1 MGPTFEDLGRGVKR
15 GEVIPTL
22 LVGSLLLLVLLS
34 AGVILAVM
42 SSYLGPECIEWEETG
57 GMTCIAVGEGV
68 TNCMPNKRCVRYAK
82 E

>member
-22 LVGSLLLLVLLS
+22 FAGSLLLLVLLS
-34 AGVILAVM
+34 VGVILAVM

-57 GMTCIAVGEGV
+57 GMTCITNAGV
-68 TNCMPNKRCVRYAK
+68 TNCVPNKRCVRYA
-82 E
+82 EE